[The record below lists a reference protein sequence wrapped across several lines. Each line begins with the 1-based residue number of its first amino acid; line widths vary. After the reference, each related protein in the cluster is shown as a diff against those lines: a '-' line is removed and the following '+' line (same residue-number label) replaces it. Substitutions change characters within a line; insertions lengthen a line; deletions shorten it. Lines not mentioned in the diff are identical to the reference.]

1 MTKTKILYS
10 AIFILILLNLG
21 QWFFLGSRRHKPPPR
36 DFIIRKLNLSATQIT
51 DYDILIKNH
60 RAAIQAATEE
70 IRAHKNKLYQ
80 RLNSSNEAE
89 ETQLFA
95 QIAEAQMK
103 IEKLHFEHF
112 LAIKAL
118 CTAEQLPLFDE
129 LTKELTKLFAP
140 PPPAKN

>member
-21 QWFFLGSRRHKPPPR
+21 QWFFLGGRGHKPPPR
-36 DFIIRKLNLSATQIT
+36 DYIIRQLNLSATQVA

-60 RAAIQAATEE
+60 RATIQATNEE
-70 IRAHKNKLYQ
+70 MRTRKNELYQ
-80 RLNSSNEAE
+80 LLKSPNEGE
-89 ETQLFA
+89 ELRLFA

-103 IEKLHFEHF
+103 IEKTHFEHF

-118 CTAEQLPLFDE
+118 CTAEQMPLFDDLTTE
-129 LTKELTKLFAP
+129 LAKLFAP
-140 PPPAKN
+140 PPPKN

>member
-10 AIFILILLNLG
+10 AIFILILLNIG

-60 RAAIQAATEE
+60 RAAIQATTEE
-70 IRAHKNKLYQ
+70 IRVHKNALYQ
-80 RLNSSNEAE
+80 LLKNRNQAAE
-89 ETQLFA
+89 IQLFA

-129 LTKELTKLFAP
+129 LTKELAELFAP
-140 PPPAKN
+140 PPPPKH

>member
-1 MTKTKILYS
+1 MTKTNILYS

-21 QWFFLGSRRHKPPPR
+21 QWFFLGGRQGHKPPPR
-36 DFIIRKLNLSATQIT
+36 DFIIRQLNLSATQIA

-60 RAAIQAATEE
+60 RTAIQATTEE
-70 IRAHKNKLYQ
+70 IRAHKNALYQ
-80 RLNSSNEAE
+80 LLKNRNEAAE
-89 ETQLFA
+89 IQLFA
-95 QIAEAQMK
+95 QIGEAQMK

-129 LTKELTKLFAP
+129 LTTTLAQLFAP
-140 PPPAKN
+140 SPQKN